1 MPIYEYRCNDC
12 GGEFELMQKFSDE
25 PATECVHCNGNN
37 VEKLISLSSF
47 SLKGS
52 GWYLTDYARTGD
64 KAKAKEG
71 CSKGDGNKGAED
83 PRCKSCPSSS

>member
-12 GGEFELMQKFSDE
+12 GGEFELLQKFSDE
-25 PATECVHCNGNN
+25 PASECVHCKGNN

-52 GWYLTDYARTGD
+52 GWYLTDYARAGD
-64 KAKAKEG
+64 KSKEG
-71 CSKGDGNKGAED
+71 CAKGESEKGGGNPQCKG
-83 PRCKSCPSSS
+83 CPSSSQ